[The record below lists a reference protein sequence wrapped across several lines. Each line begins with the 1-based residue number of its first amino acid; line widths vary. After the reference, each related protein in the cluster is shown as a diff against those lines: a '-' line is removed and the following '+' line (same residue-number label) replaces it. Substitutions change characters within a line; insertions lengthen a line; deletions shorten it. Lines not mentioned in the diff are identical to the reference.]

1 MPTDAVNDKGLQWFK
16 GTLDNYMEKKT
27 VTGYWKYLLTISS
40 SEVPEKKIELIM
52 RSLMRSLFSYFSL
65 RHPLKTTAEY
75 RPLVCSRL
83 TIYTSGKMERGKRNS
98 ASCNTIN
105 SYDLNWQVVIWIRFL
120 SIIFC
125 QLLKRSPDL
134 INYPL
139 WEQWQ
144 KFQLR

>member
-1 MPTDAVNDKGLQWFK
+1 MVQRDIGQLHGKENCHRLLKIFINHIQLRSPWIENWAYKGA
-16 GTLDNYMEKKT
+16 YMH
-27 VTGYWKYLLTISS
+27 
-40 SEVPEKKIELIM
+40 
-52 RSLMRSLFSYFSL
+52 SLFSYFSL

-75 RPLVCSRL
+75 RPLVCPRL
-83 TIYTSGKMERGKRNS
+83 AIYMSGKMERGKRNS
-98 ASCNTIN
+98 ASYNTIN